1 MTARAARQRAVS
13 VQVKPIEDGFL
24 VPPGHPWAG
33 DVTPGRFVM
42 LPVPGVEHSPQYFRY
57 STELQGDPR
66 ASELFVLIA
75 TPGGDPSAA
84 PRALPHLERA
94 FPSATVALLLD
105 ARTGWARASVSALKD
120 AGREELAA
128 GCVAALLAGASWD
141 ESDPIL
147 VELDE
152 EHFAVSLVH
161 HIDHWDAVV
170 DTHRVDATDPP

>member
-1 MTARAARQRAVS
+1 MMARAAREHAVS
-13 VQVKPIEDGFL
+13 AEVKPIEDGFL
-24 VPPGHPWAG
+24 VPPGHPGAG
-33 DVTPGRFVM
+33 EVTAGRFVM
-42 LPVPGVEHSPQYFRY
+42 LPVPGVEPSPQFFRY
-57 STELQGDPR
+57 SAALQGDPR
-66 ASELFVLIA
+66 TSEFFILIA

-105 ARTGWARASVSALKD
+105 ARTGWVRARVSALKD
-120 AGREELAA
+120 AGRKELAA
-128 GCVAALLAGASWD
+128 GCVAAVLAGASWD

-161 HIDHWDAVV
+161 GSERWHAVIRAQ
-170 DTHRVDATDPP
+170 TAPGA

>member
-1 MTARAARQRAVS
+1 MTARAARQHAVS
-13 VQVKPIEDGFL
+13 AEVKPIEDGFL
-24 VPPGHPWAG
+24 VPPGHPGAG
-33 DVTPGRFVM
+33 EVTAGRFVM
-42 LPVPGVEHSPQYFRY
+42 LPVPGVEPSPQFFRY
-57 STELQGDPR
+57 SAALQGDPR
-66 ASELFVLIA
+66 TSEFFILIA

-84 PRALPHLERA
+84 PGALPHLERA

-120 AGREELAA
+120 AGRKELAA
-128 GCVAALLAGASWD
+128 GCVAAVLAGASWD

-161 HIDHWDAVV
+161 HVDLWDAVI
-170 DTHRVDATDPP
+170 DTHPIDATPP